1 MGYILKNTAALINTK
16 LTDAARKKISEGKFN
31 ISYFQVGD
39 SEIDY
44 NALNVENLVDNFV
57 LQPNYTAQ
65 NIHPGNTNKSAVK
78 YPVRVSSDNTN
89 VFGIP
94 FNNSTI
100 EVITNTA
107 SPVGF
112 FSTGTTTTNFN
123 EINLGEQYLISPDY
137 VVDSSLING
146 LNQITIP
153 QLAGVE
159 IESGYVLVF
168 VFNNS
173 QIIDTTTIV
182 LTYRVVERDGDLI
195 TLDRNLPD
203 YTLYPSSDVMVLVYP
218 DSMVPFYDSETPE
231 VYWNPVTFTFE
242 GICDSSLDYVKIW
255 NMNIPWSEIPAGIFS
270 SVSNT
275 NFGSKEYLGTKEY
288 LGYTSTSGQTLNS
301 NVTYYVNSLKER
313 VDVTPE
319 EQKAIAIIH
328 YTNNTIDNFYGE
340 KLADNLK
347 LHLPW
352 LMWHKSTTATIGET
366 FYVKPPATNES
377 VEGVITSLPN
387 SDMNEPGIRYY
398 HLWDSNEDNPS
409 RVGKVFPD
417 LKIITIDDEELV
429 AAMSYKSNRNWTLP
443 APKLGLVLPN
453 TFNGVPSSDNGLLDT
468 TEDTLWVTYRLDSDT
483 HKSLHCNYYVKIHGT
498 DTDCPPD
505 TANVTVKFGSEFPF
519 LTDGSELNGFNANK
533 IILISQYV
541 TSSSQRPNPT
551 LWREM
556 DVTSQIPNFTLGD
569 NLTPENI
576 YNTTFQIVKDEYD
589 SADIYDLSEYISLP
603 EPTDEDTLN
612 FGDEYFFYG
621 TVETDILA
629 TIYVMNYLCNLS
641 ANQFL
646 TSTNPTWSEGQDIYI
661 SEVGLYDDEKD
672 LMIISKIQS
681 PQQRLGV
688 QQYSIKLDI

>member
-89 VFGIP
+89 AFGIP

-146 LNQITIP
+146 TNQITIP

-203 YTLYPSSDVMVLVYP
+203 YTSYPSSDVMVLVYP